1 MSGAIREA
9 TKDRTTF
16 TFGPSGAALYATT
29 GAAPDHVYRIGGADF
44 SYTVELRDTG
54 DNGFIL
60 PPEQILPSVVEQ
72 WEGQKVLIGLLDEVF
87 FDGRGPA

>member
-9 TKDRTTF
+9 TEDRTTF

-29 GAAPDHVYRIGGADF
+29 GAAPDHAYSIGGAEF

-54 DNGFIL
+54 DNGFVL
-60 PPEQILPSVVEQ
+60 PPAQILPSVIEQ